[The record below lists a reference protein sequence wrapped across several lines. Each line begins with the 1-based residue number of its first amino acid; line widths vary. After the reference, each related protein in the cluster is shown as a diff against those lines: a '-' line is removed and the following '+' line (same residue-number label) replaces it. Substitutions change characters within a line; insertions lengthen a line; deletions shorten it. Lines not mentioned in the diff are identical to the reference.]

1 MGLLSFFRSSVVG
14 LFLRKMLLGYAKLQ
28 FSDIVTLYKNLEKYF
43 LEGENFDGMLFEFC
57 SAGSEV
63 FEAY

>member
-1 MGLLSFFRSSVVG
+1 
-14 LFLRKMLLGYAKLQ
+14 MLLGYSKLQ

-43 LEGENFDGMLFEFC
+43 LEGDNFDGMLFEFC